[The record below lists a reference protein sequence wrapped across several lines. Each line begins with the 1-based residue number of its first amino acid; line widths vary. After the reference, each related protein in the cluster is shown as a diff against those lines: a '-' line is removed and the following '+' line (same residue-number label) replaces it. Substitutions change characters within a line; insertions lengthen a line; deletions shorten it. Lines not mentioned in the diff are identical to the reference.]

1 MDAFLEGFYDV
12 IPRDAIQI
20 FNYKELELM
29 ISG

>member
-12 IPRDAIQI
+12 IPQDLIKV
-20 FNYKELELM
+20 FNHKELEII